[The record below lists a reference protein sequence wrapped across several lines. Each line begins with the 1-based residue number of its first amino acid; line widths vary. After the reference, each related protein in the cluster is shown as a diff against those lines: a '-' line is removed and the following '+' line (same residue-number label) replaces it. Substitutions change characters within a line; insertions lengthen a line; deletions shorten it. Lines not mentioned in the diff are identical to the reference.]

1 MMSFLYIEN
10 KFEKFMDTLLL
21 KIYKATIVWKD
32 LVLSLFL
39 FDVQRFKN
47 QKNPLLRNSKNR
59 NFSPQLDPP
68 GTLPKCN

>member
-1 MMSFLYIEN
+1 MSFLYLEN
-10 KFEKFMDTLLL
+10 KFEKFIDTLLL

-47 QKNPLLRNSKNR
+47 QQKSTIEKQQK
-59 NFSPQLDPP
+59 S
-68 GTLPKCN
+68 

>member
-1 MMSFLYIEN
+1 MMSFLYLEN
-10 KFEKFMDTLLL
+10 KFEKFIDTLLL

-47 QKNPLLRNSKNR
+47 QQKSTFEK
-59 NFSPQLDPP
+59 Q
-68 GTLPKCN
+68 

>member
-1 MMSFLYIEN
+1 MVSFLYLEN
-10 KFEKFMDTLLL
+10 KFEKFIDTLLL

-47 QKNPLLRNSKNR
+47 QQKSTIEKQQK
-59 NFSPQLDPP
+59 S
-68 GTLPKCN
+68 